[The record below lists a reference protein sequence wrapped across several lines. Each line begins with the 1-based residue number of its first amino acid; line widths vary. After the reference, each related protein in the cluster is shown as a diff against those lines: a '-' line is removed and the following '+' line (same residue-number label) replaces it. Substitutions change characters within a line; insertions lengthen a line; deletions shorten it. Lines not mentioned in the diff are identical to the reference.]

1 MDTAQSVQ
9 RDRMDGQESI
19 FDVLGTPAQ
28 TKPKQKPGEMD
39 FVEWTDKEELA
50 FEKETLGVYIS
61 SHPLEG
67 HAADLERV
75 TTDTTEELK
84 DRRTDQC
91 VTVGGVVS
99 ECKLINTRKGDRMA
113 FVRIEDLHGSV
124 EAIVFSD
131 LFNKTKELL
140 ASDRLL
146 VISGRV
152 DRGDEAVKIIAE
164 KITPLEDA
172 GDVVVKK
179 VHIMARADELR

>member
-28 TKPKQKPGEMD
+28 TKPKQRPGETD

-67 HAADLERV
+67 HVSDLERV

-131 LFNKTKELL
+131 LYTVRAKSSF
-140 ASDRLL
+140 
-146 VISGRV
+146 
-152 DRGDEAVKIIAE
+152 
-164 KITPLEDA
+164 A
-172 GDVVVKK
+172 GD
-179 VHIMARADELR
+179 HADSYKRQG